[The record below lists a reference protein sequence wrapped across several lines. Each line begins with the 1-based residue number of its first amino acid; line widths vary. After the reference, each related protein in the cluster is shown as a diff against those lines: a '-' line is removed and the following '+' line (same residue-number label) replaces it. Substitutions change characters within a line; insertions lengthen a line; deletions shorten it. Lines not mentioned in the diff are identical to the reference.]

1 MTSSLA
7 QALVEPDHKWYSME
21 ANTPERTAEII
32 LYGAIGGWYGVQ
44 AVDFVAELADLDVDT
59 IELRVNSPGGSAYD
73 GIAIMNALH
82 RHKARVVA
90 TVDGLA
96 ASAASVIVQAADEL
110 VMGRG
115 SELMIHDASNIAW
128 GNAGVLRKEAE
139 HLDRL
144 SQSVAGIY
152 AERAGGTA
160 DEWREAMLA
169 ETWYSAQE
177 AVDAGLADRVEGKA
191 DDEDDDADDAGATNS
206 AAARYRAMFAHAG
219 RADAPAPHVPQNAH
233 RRSRERLS
241 LAQGSPLRTALHL
254 AAQAAPTLPAEPE
267 EITNPNQ
274 KGASAMTDLIQG
286 LRERLGIKA
295 DAKLDEDGL
304 LAALDEVLEEQ
315 ATETTQATTTAPE
328 GTVLVDKEQYA
339 TLQAD
344 AKAGREAREE
354 QLADARRATVDLAV
368 REGRIPPARREY
380 WENQLEHDP
389 GAKDVLEAF
398 PKGSIPIE
406 SKGYTGGVDESSD
419 DDGDLYVKTFG
430 PTAETTKEG

>member
-21 ANTPERTAEII
+21 ANTSERTAEII

-191 DDEDDDADDAGATNS
+191 DDDDAEDSGATNS

-254 AAQAAPTLPAEPE
+254 AAQAAPTPPAEPE

-274 KGASAMTDLIQG
+274 KGASAMAEKLTQG
-286 LRERLGIKA
+286 LRERLGINA

-304 LAALDEVLEEQ
+304 LAALDEALAEQ
-315 ATETTQATTTAPE
+315 ADPTPGQTATAPE

-344 AKAGREAREE
+344 AKAGREARDE
-354 QLADARRATVDLAV
+354 QLADARRATVALAV
-368 REGRIPPARREY
+368 SEGRIPPSRREY
-380 WENQLEHDP
+380 WENQLAHDP
-389 GAKDVLEAF
+389 GAKDVLESF
-398 PKGSIPIE
+398 PKGSIPLE
-406 SKGYTGGVDESSD
+406 STGFTGGVDESSD
-419 DDGDLYVKTFG
+419 EGEALYTKAWG
-430 PTAETTKEG
+430 SDETTKEA